1 MRRGRDEPAAD
12 GGGIDLLLVTCCC
25 WGGGRPAAWG
35 GGGGAD
41 LLLVWGGG
49 AELLLLCVWGGGDR
63 PAAVWWGGGD
73 RAAAVVL
80 GGGGTDLLLFGGG
93 GDRPAAVVCGGG
105 GGQTCYMVNPTTRA
119 NLPTLPRSNRQYVP
133 PLMLAKGRGKRLDEL
148 HSSKNV
154 IGAKSCVEGTTK
166 FRKSI
171 GDYASQSQ
179 TVPKKVCRSVI
190 EDDDRASFDPLF
202 TPPPRGA
209 IIEDWDSSSDSYG
222 DNNGIQSPLEDEHM
236 NLDQGTENADDN
248 LNDVNEDN
256 ENPNVL
262 DLEDINENI
271 LENVDGNDL
280 EEAQTNQEVP
290 NAAFNRKPPN
300 GLDEKEWKWLIK
312 EVYSSEDFKKVSA
325 RNSANRVH
333 YPKELAHRMGSKP
346 FRQVI
351 WKDLGG
357 NKGMKPKL
365 VDIFHST
372 RKKGTSL
379 PNVETAKKL
388 IAQKVFNSKS
398 RDRVVGFG
406 GGMKVADLR
415 GQRPSRE
422 ELEAELNSTKKQNQI
437 LEDRMEAIQDENN
450 QLKGRI

>member
-1 MRRGRDEPAAD
+1 
-12 GGGIDLLLVTCCC
+12 
-25 WGGGRPAAWG
+25 
-35 GGGGAD
+35 
-41 LLLVWGGG
+41 
-49 AELLLLCVWGGGDR
+49 
-63 PAAVWWGGGD
+63 
-73 RAAAVVL
+73 
-80 GGGGTDLLLFGGG
+80 
-93 GDRPAAVVCGGG
+93 
-105 GGQTCYMVNPTTRA
+105 MVNPTTRA

-133 PLMLAKGRGKRLDEL
+133 PLMLAKGRGKRLAEL

-209 IIEDWDSSSDSYG
+209 IVEDWDSSSDSYG

-256 ENPNVL
+256 ENPNGL

-271 LENVDGNDL
+271 LENVDGKDL
-280 EEAQTNQEVP
+280 EEAQTNQEDVFC
-290 NAAFNRKPPN
+290 NENMESYREHVLNHMKELWINWRSDLLRYNVTSKKITLKAAFNRKPPN

-325 RNSANRVH
+325 RNSANTVH
-333 YPKELAHRMGSKP
+333 YPKELAHRTGSKP

-388 IAQKVFNSKS
+388 DEIRETMEKDPSLSDVQIAQKVFNSKS

-450 QLKGRI
+450 QLKGRIGSVESQMKMFQDMLVNQLNVTLTPEN

>member
-1 MRRGRDEPAAD
+1 M
-12 GGGIDLLLVTCCC
+12 I
-25 WGGGRPAAWG
+25 
-35 GGGGAD
+35 
-41 LLLVWGGG
+41 
-49 AELLLLCVWGGGDR
+49 
-63 PAAVWWGGGD
+63 
-73 RAAAVVL
+73 
-80 GGGGTDLLLFGGG
+80 
-93 GDRPAAVVCGGG
+93 
-105 GGQTCYMVNPTTRA
+105 NPSTRA

-133 PLMLAKGRGKRLDEL
+133 PLMLAKGRGKRLAAL

-154 IGAKSCVEGTTK
+154 IGAKSCIEGTTK
-166 FRKSI
+166 FRKSN
-171 GDYASQSQ
+171 GDYPSQSQ

-202 TPPPRGA
+202 TPSPCGA
-209 IIEDWDSSSDSYG
+209 IVEDWDSSSDSYG

-256 ENPNVL
+256 ENPNGL
-262 DLEDINENI
+262 DLEDRNENI

-280 EEAQTNQEVP
+280 EEAQTNQEDVFY
-290 NAAFNRKPPN
+290 NENMESYREHVLNHMKELWINWRSDLLRYNVTNKKITLKAAFNRKSLN

-312 EVYSSEDFKKVSA
+312 EVYSSEDFK
-325 RNSANRVH
+325 
-333 YPKELAHRMGSKP
+333 
-346 FRQVI
+346 
-351 WKDLGG
+351 GG
-357 NKGMKPKL
+357 NNGMKPML

-388 IAQKVFNSKS
+388 DEIRETMKKDPSLSDVQS

-422 ELEAELNSTKKQNQI
+422 ELEAELNSTKKKKQI
-437 LEDRMEAIQDENN
+437 LEDRMGAIQDENN
-450 QLKGRI
+450 QLKGRISSVESQMKMFQDMLVNQLNVTLTPEN

>member
-1 MRRGRDEPAAD
+1 
-12 GGGIDLLLVTCCC
+12 
-25 WGGGRPAAWG
+25 
-35 GGGGAD
+35 
-41 LLLVWGGG
+41 
-49 AELLLLCVWGGGDR
+49 
-63 PAAVWWGGGD
+63 
-73 RAAAVVL
+73 
-80 GGGGTDLLLFGGG
+80 
-93 GDRPAAVVCGGG
+93 
-105 GGQTCYMVNPTTRA
+105 
-119 NLPTLPRSNRQYVP
+119 
-133 PLMLAKGRGKRLDEL
+133 
-148 HSSKNV
+148 
-154 IGAKSCVEGTTK
+154 
-166 FRKSI
+166 
-171 GDYASQSQ
+171 
-179 TVPKKVCRSVI
+179 
-190 EDDDRASFDPLF
+190 
-202 TPPPRGA
+202 
-209 IIEDWDSSSDSYG
+209 
-222 DNNGIQSPLEDEHM
+222 M
-236 NLDQGTENADDN
+236 NLDQGIENADDN

-256 ENPNVL
+256 ENPNGL

-290 NAAFNRKPPN
+290 NGDFSTKKNTSNEKRRGRNKCKEIAKLKKEEKLEVTFYNNRAVGPNHEVFARHLGIIVRDTNIVPVRVHKWKDIGDREKDHMWTAVTDVFCNENMESYREHVLNHMKELWINWRSDLLRYNVTNKKITLKAAFNRKPPN
-300 GLDEKEWKWLIK
+300 GLDEKERKWLIK

-333 YPKELAHRMGSKP
+333 YPKELAHRTGSKP

-388 IAQKVFNSKS
+388 DEIRETMEKDPSLSDVQIAQKVFNSKS

-422 ELEAELNSTKKQNQI
+422 VLEAELNSTKKQNQI

-450 QLKGRI
+450 QLKGRIGSVESQMKMFQEC